1 MGQSMKNI
9 LFLCTGNSCRSQMA
23 EAFAIQ
29 YFKKYCIKSAGT
41 NPEPVNHLAIQVMKE
56 VNIDI
61 SKNHSK
67 SISNDEIKTFDI
79 AITLCGDA
87 QDKCS
92 NLNNLVKQHIH
103 WNIIDPA
110 KSQGSNEEKLNTFR
124 EVRNLIENNIQKL
137 AHSLI
142 KSH

>member
-1 MGQSMKNI
+1 
-9 LFLCTGNSCRSQMA
+9 MA

-29 YFKKYCIKSAGT
+29 YLKKYCIKSAGT

-67 SISNDEIKTFDI
+67 SISNDEIRTFDI

-103 WNIIDPA
+103 WDINDPA
-110 KSQGSNEEKLNTFR
+110 KNNGTKIERLNAFR
-124 EVRNLIENNIQKL
+124 LARDEIENNIKNICL
-137 AHSLI
+137 
-142 KSH
+142 